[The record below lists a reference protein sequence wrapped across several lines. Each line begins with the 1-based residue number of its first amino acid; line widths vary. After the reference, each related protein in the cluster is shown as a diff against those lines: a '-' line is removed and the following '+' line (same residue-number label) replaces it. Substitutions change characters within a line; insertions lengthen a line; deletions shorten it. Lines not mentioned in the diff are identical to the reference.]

1 MKEEYSILYYL
12 SANEQT
18 IVSAT
23 KPVMKKTVLGNDLST
38 LLLHMAMSWASESFQ
53 VFCFKHSIEQF
64 VSFVSR
70 QKNQLTLSYSTLS
83 KVHKILAVKI
93 TQPSIY
99 LSSMDAKAAGITA
112 VYHKDGLSLQ
122 AFSLEVHYIMTQLS
136 IPLLICS

>member
-1 MKEEYSILYYL
+1 MKEEYSILYFFVCKWTDYYICHQT
-12 SANEQT
+12 SNERDC
-18 IVSAT
+18 VGKWS
-23 KPVMKKTVLGNDLST
+23 

-53 VFCFKHSIEQF
+53 VFCFKHSIKQC
-64 VSFVSR
+64 VSSVSR
-70 QKNQLTLSYSTLS
+70 QKNQLTLSYSSLS
-83 KVHKILAVKI
+83 KVHKICAVKI

-99 LSSMDAKAAGITA
+99 LSSMDAKAAGVTA